1 MLCLLATSPI
11 PTSPPAS
18 LQVPATLTF
27 TFTLPFEWASL
38 IPSTRSLHWPFPLLD
53 ALLPDLTIGSFSSFG
68 SLLKGLL
75 LTEASPSLP
84 SSHALLLSC
93 LPSFTALIPTGILVI
108 IGLLVHCMS
117 PPIERQVQE
126 LRASAHPP
134 MVLWVPVL
142 SAGVADGVTLGKAG
156 CRKALT
162 HLWQES
168 KKGVPEQRVNRN
180 SPRVGCL
187 VSPLGSLEETRVPS
201 GVLAF
206 LLQK

>member
-38 IPSTRSLHWPFPLLD
+38 IPSTRSLHWPFSLLD
-53 ALLPDLTIGSFSSFG
+53 ALLPDFTIGSFSSFG
-68 SLLKGLL
+68 SLLKGLV

-84 SSHALLLSC
+84 ASHPLLLPC
-93 LPSFTALIPTGILVI
+93 LPSFTDLIPTGILVI

-142 SAGVADGVTLGKAG
+142 SADVAEGVALGKAG
-156 CRKALT
+156 CKKALT

-168 KKGVPEQRVNRN
+168 KKGVPETKRK
-180 SPRVGCL
+180 
-187 VSPLGSLEETRVPS
+187 
-201 GVLAF
+201 
-206 LLQK
+206 QKQPQSRMPGLPTGLP